1 MIMILSMVLF
11 TKLLTSGTSR
21 WTFTLILSMVLF
33 TKLLTEFWVKKYIYD
48 NLNMY
53 INDHLRIHTSDY
65 TFRSTQLDFKYDSF
79 Y

>member
-1 MIMILSMVLF
+1 MVLF
-11 TKLLTSGTSR
+11 TKLLTDG
-21 WTFTLILSMVLF
+21 WTYQRDYKILSMVHF
-33 TKLLTEFWVKKYIYD
+33 TKLLTEFWVKKYIKD

-53 INDHLRIHTSDY
+53 INNHLRMDTSDY